1 MGWPETVLDA
11 AAAMAAGMAA
21 LGCIYALVIARL
33 VTRFGRRPIAAP
45 LAEPPGIS
53 VLKPLCGLEPGLEA
67 ALATFCDQDYAGP
80 VQIVF
85 GVQSTADPAIA
96 VVERLS
102 ARFSHAAIDLV
113 VDAALHGANRKV
125 SNLVNMAAR
134 AVHPVIMVSD
144 SDIVAPRDCL
154 ARTVAELGQPGVAA
168 VTSLYHG
175 TAVGEGLWPR
185 LEALGIDA
193 RFLPDIIAG
202 ISFGMA
208 KPCFGSA
215 IAMRAETLAA
225 IGGFERVADELADDF
240 KLGTALRERGAVAV
254 PAGRRSAISPATP
267 RVAELWHHDLR
278 WQRTVRS
285 LHPVGYLGSVV
296 THPVP
301 FALAALA
308 LGGSARPRRGGG
320 GAGQP
325 RAALSHGG
333 RHLPAHPAGIG
344 AAGVAR
350 SSVFCRIRMEFHRQR
365 RILARQ
371 SLPRRTGR
379 PAPRRAAVIR
389 PAARVVIP
397 LRRLV

>member
-1 MGWPETVLDA
+1 MGWPETALDA
-11 AAAMAAGMAA
+11 AAAMTAGMAA

-33 VTRFGRRPIAAP
+33 VARFGRRPIAAP
-45 LAEPPGIS
+45 LGEPPGIS

-67 ALATFCDQDYAGP
+67 ALATFCDQDYSGP

-85 GVQSTADPAIA
+85 GVQRAADPAIA

-102 ARFSHAAIDLV
+102 ARFPAAAIDLV
-113 VDAALHGANRKV
+113 VDATLHGANRKV

-134 AVHPVIMVSD
+134 AVHPIIMVSD

-154 ARTVAELGQPGVAA
+154 ARMVAELGQPGVAA

-240 KLGTALRERGAVAV
+240 KLGTALRERGTVAV
-254 PAGRRSAISPATP
+254 PASTVGHLSSDASLS
-267 RVAELWHHDLR
+267 ELWHHDLR

-285 LHPVGYLGSVV
+285 LHPAGYLGSVV

-308 LGGSARPRRGGG
+308 LSGFGGLGIAAVAAALAGRMLLYRTVAATFRLTPQGLALLVLRDLLSFAVFVWSFTGSAVSWRGNRYRV
-320 GAGQP
+320 APDGQLLAEP
-325 RAALSHGG
+325 
-333 RHLPAHPAGIG
+333 PASDP
-344 AAGVAR
+344 
-350 SSVFCRIRMEFHRQR
+350 
-365 RILARQ
+365 
-371 SLPRRTGR
+371 
-379 PAPRRAAVIR
+379 PAPDPFRRPV
-389 PAARVVIP
+389 
-397 LRRLV
+397 